1 MRVVAVRVMTGVR
14 ARLAA
19 DIRDDVGASPVEF
32 VLVGT
37 LLTVLTL
44 GVLQFGLAVYVRNVV
59 HDAAVEGAYHA
70 ALADTTLEDGAR
82 RTRDIVD
89 RTIGGGYATDVSV
102 RETSALGQATVE
114 ISVAA
119 TLPLVGLLG
128 APRSLEVTAHAPV
141 ESFD

>member
-1 MRVVAVRVMTGVR
+1 MSGVR
-14 ARLAA
+14 ARFDA
-19 DIRDDVGASPVEF
+19 DLRDDAGASPVEF

-37 LLTVLTL
+37 LLTILTL

-70 ALADTTLEDGAR
+70 ALADTTLADGAQ

-89 RTIGGGYATDVSV
+89 RAIGDGYATAVTV
-102 RETSALGQATVE
+102 EETASLGQQTVE
-114 ISVAA
+114 VRVHA

-128 APRSLEVTAHAPV
+128 APRGLEVTAHAPV

>member
-1 MRVVAVRVMTGVR
+1 VRSLRAHLVTGLR
-14 ARLAA
+14 ARFAA
-19 DIRDDVGASPVEF
+19 AGAGEDGSSPVEF

-70 ALADTTLEDGAR
+70 ALADTSLDEGAA
-82 RTRDIVD
+82 RTRDIVT
-89 RTIGGGYATDVSV
+89 RTIGAEYAADVNV
-102 RETSALGQATVE
+102 RETADLGHPAVE
-114 ISVAA
+114 VRVAA
-119 TLPLVGLLG
+119 TLPLVGMLG
-128 APRSLEVTAHAPV
+128 APRSMEVIAHAPI

>member
-1 MRVVAVRVMTGVR
+1 MRGIR

-19 DIRDDVGASPVEF
+19 AIDDDEGSSPVEF

-37 LLTVLTL
+37 LLTLLTL

-70 ALADTTLEDGAR
+70 ALADTSLDDGAQ
-82 RTRDIVD
+82 RTREIVS
-89 RTIGGGYATDVSV
+89 RTVGDAYAAEVTV
-102 RETSALGQATVE
+102 RETSALGHPAVE
-114 ISVAA
+114 VHVAA

-128 APRSLEVTAHAPV
+128 APRTMEVTANAPV

>member
-1 MRVVAVRVMTGVR
+1 MGLVRALSGLR
-14 ARLAA
+14 ARLGA
-19 DIRDDVGASPVEF
+19 DLRDDAGASPVEF

-70 ALADTTLEDGAR
+70 ALADTTLADGAQ
-82 RTRDIVD
+82 RTRDIVG
-89 RTIGGGYATDVSV
+89 RAIGAEYATEV
-102 RETSALGQATVE
+102 RVQESAALGQRTVE
-114 ISVAA
+114 VRVQA

-128 APRSLEVTAHAPV
+128 APRGMEVTAHAPV